1 MTTNSTRS
9 ALASSLQDYLDLL
22 EQSKFVAAQSFA
34 AEIADAI
41 EESAAESSALYV
53 VFYYD
58 TDEIIDTVSMLS
70 HYKAKNIKTQEKQPA
85 PRLNDLNI
93 TSDEEEMLDRLL
105 KLAAKDVYSLVAA
118 YGKDITT
125 GYIFNLAGTLPGEYD
140 EDAVYNEGDLF
151 YEDDQL
157 YYTLVDETPAGTDPT
172 DEDYFAP
179 VGEHYNT
186 YHKVIYTLNYDAEM
200 DASRISTL
208 NDDIEDAII
217 KHCLLGWYKAIAEMN
232 MITLSEQEYEDAKY
246 KVMNG
251 VAYRKTPVR
260 RRTETL

>member
-1 MTTNSTRS
+1 MTQNSTRD
-9 ALASSLQDYLDLL
+9 ALGAALEDYLQAL
-22 EQSKFVAAQSFA
+22 ETETYVSAQSFA
-34 AEIADAI
+34 EEIAEAL
-41 EESAAESSALYV
+41 AEAEAEATALYV
-53 VFYYD
+53 VFYFD
-58 TDEIIDTVSMLS
+58 TDDLRDTIYMLS
-70 HYKAKNIKTQEKQPA
+70 HFKAKNVKSQDKEPKS
-85 PRLNDLNI
+85 RLDELTI
-93 TSDEEEMLDRLL
+93 TEDEEEMLDRLL